1 MKYILAAL
9 VVSFSFYFTVFSQTL
24 AFPGAEGFG
33 AFTKGGRHGKVLFV
47 TNLNDKGPG
56 SLRDAVEQEGPRTI
70 VFGISGTIELESDL
84 YIRNPYL
91 TIAGQ
96 TAPGDGIT
104 LKNYKITLAADQVIL
119 RYLRVRR
126 GNLSEKQD
134 DAITIQDCENII
146 VDHCSFSWS
155 TDEVVN
161 TWHGSKNISLQW
173 CIIAEGLHHKEHGF
187 SATLGGVNTTYHHNL
202 IANCPG
208 RNPSLGGN
216 NKHQTHHMDFR
227 NNVIFNFG
235 HRTFDGK
242 PSSVN
247 IVNNYFKPGP
257 NSTIDVFA
265 RIDEAGIYEEIPTT
279 SWFISGNFWEG
290 NEAISK
296 NNRLGVKGA
305 TQWLVDQPTE
315 FSAINMES
323 AEAACQSVLARAG
336 ACFPKR
342 DFVDLRILEEAR
354 TGQTTYDKGVVIS
367 PSEVGGWPVLNTLPA
382 PVDTDRDGMPDE
394 WETTRGLDPANPE
407 DRNKT
412 NAEGYTMLEQYLNEL
427 VRIDQ

>member
-1 MKYILAAL
+1 MRFFLVTIVACIIL
-9 VVSFSFYFTVFSQTL
+9 SFPVCSQPL

-33 AFTKGGRHGKVLFV
+33 AMTLGGRGGAVLFV
-47 TNLNDKGPG
+47 NNLNDSGPG

-104 LKNYKITLAADQVIL
+104 LKNYKITLAADHVII

-134 DAITIQDCENII
+134 DAITIQNAENVI

-173 CIIAEGLHHKEHGF
+173 CIMAEGLHHKEHGF
-187 SATLGGVNTTYHHNL
+187 AATLGGINATYHHNL

-208 RNPSLGGN
+208 RNPSIGGN
-216 NKHQTHHMDFR
+216 HNFQTHQMDFR

-323 AEAACQSVLARAG
+323 AEAAYRSVLAGAG
-336 ACFPKR
+336 ARFPKR
-342 DFVDLRILEEAR
+342 DCVDLRILEEAR
-354 TGQTTYDKGVVIS
+354 TGKTTYNKGVVLS
-367 PSEVGGWPVLNTLPA
+367 TSDVEGWPLLNSLPA
-382 PVDTDRDGMPDE
+382 PVDSDSDGMPDE
-394 WETTRGLDPANPE
+394 WEIKHGLDSANPE
-407 DRNKT
+407 DRNTT

-427 VRIDQ
+427 VQSDF